1 LRPNTSG
8 WYGKEGHAYVTI
20 NSQGLRDRERP
31 IEKPPSTYRILV
43 LGDSYVEALQV
54 DIEKTFWRLLEKR
67 LQECEFRP
75 TKKIDVINLGVSGFG
90 TGQALRILQTRGLA
104 YAPDLVM
111 LAVFP
116 GNDVRNNSRELEP
129 DKV

>member
-1 LRPNTSG
+1 MRRTLLGIALVLAGMAGGVLLSEITLRIVRFSYPPFHRPDPLTGLSLRPNTSG

-54 DIEKTFWRLLEKR
+54 
-67 LQECEFRP
+67 
-75 TKKIDVINLGVSGFG
+75 
-90 TGQALRILQTRGLA
+90 
-104 YAPDLVM
+104 
-111 LAVFP
+111 
-116 GNDVRNNSRELEP
+116 
-129 DKV
+129 